1 MADEYNGANGQD
13 TGLVQAVVFEVN
25 DRNRIGYQTADG
37 VTRRYCCTK
46 VRSARLGAL

>member
-1 MADEYNGANGQD
+1 
-13 TGLVQAVVFEVN
+13 VQAVVFEVN

-46 VRSARLGAL
+46 AGFAFVFFNDVLRRA